1 MNKYKSNK
9 QKESKLS
16 LSPGL
21 STLSTCSNEQVLIYN
36 LTQRKE
42 NNELET
48 SKMSLCVCTAAN
60 ENVLQA
66 LLYMLMRVDLCCAAI
81 LVVVA
86 G

>member
-1 MNKYKSNK
+1 MNKYKSKK

-16 LSPGL
+16 LSLGL
-21 STLSTCSNEQVLIYN
+21 STLNEQVLIYN

-42 NNELET
+42 NNELKT
-48 SKMSLCVCTAAN
+48 SEMSVCVCTAAN

-66 LLYMLMRVDLCCAAI
+66 FLYMLARVDLCCAAV